1 MIKRLILSISI
12 LSTFNQISHA
22 ENTENGLDVSGTI
35 RFQYTHN
42 DYLENSGNKID
53 FSDAALWLNYQYNAI
68 SGHLDYRVYEAH
80 DKLGGVHFPINAW
93 LAYQFTPEHKVTAG
107 L

>member
-12 LSTFNQISHA
+12 LSIFNQISHA
-22 ENTENGLDVSGTI
+22 ENTENDLDVSGTI

-53 FSDAALWLNYQYNAI
+53 FSDTVLWLNYQNNALNWSFRLSCI
-68 SGHLDYRVYEAH
+68 
-80 DKLGGVHFPINAW
+80 
-93 LAYQFTPEHKVTAG
+93 
-107 L
+107 